1 MFGYTVAGFG
11 AKASR
16 GINLV
21 IIADDEGDDNF
32 IAAFWSGLGDDDIPH
47 TGSVEIP
54 RSAGTSS
61 VTLKAYSEVHG
72 GSGSYSY
79 NWSFVEGLDDF
90 NVLSASASSSSSQNW
105 TDLVLTAS
113 GGEGTQILDNTIRLR
128 VDDSASSS
136 FYIVDF
142 VFTVDIS

>member
-16 GINLV
+16 GINMV
-21 IIADDEGDDNF
+21 IIADDEGDDNY

-54 RSAGTSS
+54 LGAGTDS

-72 GSGSYSY
+72 GSGSYTY
-79 NWSFVEGLDDF
+79 EWTYQEGMDDF
-90 NVLSASASSSSSQNW
+90 DVLSASATSSTNQNW

-113 GGEGTQILDNTIRLR
+113 GGIGTQIMDNNIRLR
-128 VDDSASSS
+128 VEDSATSSLS
-136 FYIVDF
+136 IVDF
-142 VFTVDIS
+142 MFTVDIS